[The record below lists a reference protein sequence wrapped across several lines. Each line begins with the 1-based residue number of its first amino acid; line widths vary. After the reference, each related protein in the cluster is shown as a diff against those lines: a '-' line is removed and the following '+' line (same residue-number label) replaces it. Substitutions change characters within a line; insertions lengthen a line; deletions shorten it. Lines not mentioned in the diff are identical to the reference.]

1 MGRHAY
7 PEPPGA
13 ARPSLGEPC
22 VPAPSG
28 LVVWGPPGKHSPLC
42 DQVPASVG
50 HAAASSPSL
59 WAGYVAHGGRRPPQ
73 PPSVEYGVG
82 TAEPSPGSERPSL
95 PLQPSALHLGRWV
108 LPAVGTADPCVGRI
122 SAPPRLAGEAF
133 PGHPDYRAPLACCPL
148 PGQSL
153 SSSQKAGAGAFPP
166 VLVSAARV
174 RVSGGAPC
182 NEPRPRPCSALGGPL
197 CSLASRGQQLWV
209 LGYWLWGAH
218 L

>member
-1 MGRHAY
+1 MDFVVGRHAY

-108 LPAVGTADPCVGRI
+108 LPAGLLARQTLVLGASLLHPALLGRPSLGTLTTEPPSLA
-122 SAPPRLAGEAF
+122 AP
-133 PGHPDYRAPLACCPL
+133 
-148 PGQSL
+148 
-153 SSSQKAGAGAFPP
+153 
-166 VLVSAARV
+166 
-174 RVSGGAPC
+174 
-182 NEPRPRPCSALGGPL
+182 
-197 CSLASRGQQLWV
+197 SLASHCPPPRRQGLALSRLSWSQQP
-209 LGYWLWGAH
+209 G
-218 L
+218 